1 MVHLMSRLS
10 PTLVK
15 DTLKDFLYYRIE
27 NDSEYIEWAKNF
39 TIPRY
44 ITDNL
49 SRTLRGYQE
58 EAVKHFIWIYDQ
70 DPTKAK
76 HLLFNMS
83 TGAVKRSPWLLLFS
97 FYMRKA
103 TVISYLWSINCRL
116 LNRPI

>member
-1 MVHLMSRLS
+1 MRSLISFMVHLMSRLS

-58 EAVKHFIWIYDQ
+58 EAVKHFIWIYRGG
-70 DPTKAK
+70 PT
-76 HLLFNMS
+76 
-83 TGAVKRSPWLLLFS
+83 
-97 FYMRKA
+97 
-103 TVISYLWSINCRL
+103 C
-116 LNRPI
+116 LNN

>member
-15 DTLKDFLYYRIE
+15 DTLKDFLYYRFE

-76 HLLFNMS
+76 HLLFNMA
-83 TGAVKRSPWLLLFS
+83 TGTGKTLTMAAVLFS
-97 FYMRKA
+97 RLTSILRVFTSIFSAALLMR
-103 TVISYLWSINCRL
+103 
-116 LNRPI
+116 